1 MKTRFPIKKIIKLNI
16 WLTLNTIL
24 FFAVVRFLNPKNIED
39 ITDIY
44 EGLIFGTYILL
55 LISFGNLGLFL
66 IIENLIKRGVFEESK
81 TKKHR
86 VFFFICSYSYAILI
100 TLSTILIHK
109 LIFDSR
115 DSATITSVLLLA
127 LLGIM
132 MNTYILVLQHYVM
145 IQEDRYKID
154 LENSNL
160 RAVNFEAANQLL
172 KQQIQPHFLFNAL
185 NILKSLYKR
194 NTSEGENYLIY
205 LSNFLRASLSNTSSK
220 ITRVKEEIELCKNY
234 INMQKIRFGESL
246 QYSVVIPDATLNN
259 EYIPSFSIQPLIE
272 NAIKHNELTEEQ
284 PLVVNIMQV
293 GDWIQ
298 VSNSLKIKSIAADS
312 TGVGLSNLS
321 ERYKLLSGE
330 DLIIEEDEN
339 TFSVKI
345 KLLDRKI
352 LEKH

>member
-16 WLTLNTIL
+16 WLTINTIL
-24 FFAVVRFLNPKNIED
+24 FFAVVRYLNPNNIED
-39 ITDIY
+39 ISDIY

-115 DSATITSVLLLA
+115 DSATITSILLLA

-185 NILKSLYKR
+185 NVLKSLYKT
-194 NTSEGENYLIY
+194 NSLEGEKYLIY
-205 LSNFLRASLSNTSSK
+205 LSNFLRASLSNNSNK
-220 ITRVKEEIELCKNY
+220 VVRVKEEIELCTNY
-234 INMQKIRFGESL
+234 INMQKIRFGESI
-246 QYSVVIPDATLNN
+246 QYSILISDKALNN
-259 EYIPSFSIQPLIE
+259 EYLPSFSLQPLIE
-272 NAIKHNELTEEQ
+272 NAIKHNELTEEI
-284 PLVVNIMQV
+284 PLVIHIVQE
-293 GDWIQ
+293 GEWIK
-298 VSNSLKIKSIAADS
+298 VSNSLKIKSISTES

-321 ERYKLLSGE
+321 ERYKLLTGE
-330 DLIIEEDEN
+330 DIIIEEDGN

-345 KLLDRKI
+345 KLLDHKAS
-352 LEKH
+352 EK